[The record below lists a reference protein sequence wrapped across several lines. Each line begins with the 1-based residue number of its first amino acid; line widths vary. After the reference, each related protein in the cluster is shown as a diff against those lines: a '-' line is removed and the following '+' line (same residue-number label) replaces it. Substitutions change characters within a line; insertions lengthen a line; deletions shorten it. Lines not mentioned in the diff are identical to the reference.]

1 MIKVGNKKGPQKI
14 QLILENNVK
23 ITAATLWPIK
33 GQNKL
38 GGVEIVFDHEKT
50 PISCKCG
57 QLGDPEKVDVKSGEC
72 YGITGRSSGSEIVA
86 LGFYFI

>member
-1 MIKVGNKKGPQKI
+1 MMNVGDTKGPQNA
-14 QLILENNVK
+14 QFFLGNNVK
-23 ITAATLWPIK
+23 IVTATLWPIK

-38 GGVEIVFDHEKT
+38 GGVEIAFDNGKT

-57 QLGDPEKVDVKSGEC
+57 QLGDPVKLDVKSGEC